1 MATTYDY
8 KCSENPEHL
17 YSESRGM
24 NEEQKQTTCAEKGCN
39 GRLVRVFS
47 APKINFKGGGYGTNK
62 DWV

>member
-8 KCSENPEHL
+8 KCSENPEHT
-17 YSESRGM
+17 YSESRSM
-24 NEEQKQTTCAEKGCN
+24 TEEQKQLICVVDGCE

-47 APKINFKGGGYGTNK
+47 APKINFKGGGFGTNK